1 MVKEK
6 FKNSKHAVYGGEMK
20 RAHPENKYFYRP
32 IAIPIVWIAAIVT
45 LDLEHVVS
53 IYLA

>member
-1 MVKEK
+1 MVKDK

-20 RAHPENKYFYRP
+20 RAHPENKNFFRP
-32 IAIPIVWIAAIVT
+32 IAIPIVWIATIVT
-45 LDLEHVVS
+45 LGLEHIVS